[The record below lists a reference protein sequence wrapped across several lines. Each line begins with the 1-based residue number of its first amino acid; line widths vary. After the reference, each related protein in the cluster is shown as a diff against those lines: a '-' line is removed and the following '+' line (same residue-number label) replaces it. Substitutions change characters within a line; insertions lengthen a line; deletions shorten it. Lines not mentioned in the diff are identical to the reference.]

1 MKLIVGL
8 GNPGKQ
14 YERTRHN
21 IGFAVLDE
29 LAKRADVAFRKPWLA
44 KAETAQAE
52 LAGQNV
58 LLAKP
63 VTFMNLSGTA
73 VAPLARK
80 RGLEPADVVVVSDDM
95 ELPLGKLR
103 IRARGGAGGHNGLK
117 SVIEQL
123 GSDEFARVR
132 VGIGRSAG
140 EGDATNHVLGRF
152 SADERRALEP
162 VIATAADAVESIL
175 RDGAEV
181 AMNKFNGITIEERK

>member
-1 MKLIVGL
+1 VKLIVGL

-29 LAKRADVAFRKPWLA
+29 LARRAAADFRKPWLA
-44 KAETAQAE
+44 KAETATAE
-52 LAGQNV
+52 LAGQPV

-63 VTFMNLSGTA
+63 VTYMNLSGTA

-80 RGLEPADVVVVSDDM
+80 RGLEAAEVIVVSDDM

-132 VGIGRSAG
+132 VGIGRAAG
-140 EGDATNHVLGRF
+140 EGSATGHVLGRF
-152 SADERRALEP
+152 SAEERRALEP
-162 VIATAADAVESIL
+162 VVATAADAVESIL
-175 RDGAEV
+175 RNGAEA
-181 AMNKFNGITIEERK
+181 AMNQFNGITIEERK

>member
-21 IGFAVLDE
+21 IGHAVLDE
-29 LAKRADVAFRKPWLA
+29 LARRAAVEFRKPWLA
-44 KAETAQAE
+44 KAETVQAE
-52 LAGQNV
+52 LADQPV

-63 VTFMNLSGTA
+63 VTYMNLSGTA

-80 RGLEPADVVVVSDDM
+80 RGLDAAAVVVVSDDM
-95 ELPLGKLR
+95 ELPLGRLR

-132 VGIGRSAG
+132 VGIGRAAG
-140 EGDATNHVLGRF
+140 EGDATSHVLGRF
-152 SADERRALEP
+152 SAEERRALEP
-162 VIATAADAVESIL
+162 VVAAAADAVECIL
-175 RDGAEV
+175 REGAEA

>member
-1 MKLIVGL
+1 VKLIVGL

-29 LAKRADVAFRKPWLA
+29 LARRAEAAFRKPWLA
-44 KAETAQAE
+44 KAETVQAE
-52 LAGQNV
+52 LAGQSV

-80 RGLEPADVVVVSDDM
+80 RGLEAADVVVVSDDM

-140 EGDATNHVLGRF
+140 EGDATSHVLGRF
-152 SADERRALEP
+152 SAEERRALEP
-162 VIATAADAVESIL
+162 VIAAAADAVEGIL
-175 RDGAEV
+175 RDGAET

>member
-80 RGLEPADVVVVSDDM
+80 RGLEPGDVVVVSDDM

-103 IRARGGAGGHNGLK
+103 IRAQGGAGGHNGLK

-152 SADERRALEP
+152 SAEERRALEP
-162 VIATAADAVESIL
+162 VIAAAADAVEGIL
-175 RDGAEV
+175 RDGAEA